1 MAELGL
7 EVRFKFN
14 QTSSPVLC
22 LKAHVPFSI
31 QFSEINLEYR
41 VEPLKVKKLL
51 QMRIY
56 WIQIPQK
63 VSVWLFDTPGDRV

>member
-1 MAELGL
+1 MQL
-7 EVRFKFN
+7 
-14 QTSSPVLC
+14 
-22 LKAHVPFSI
+22 
-31 QFSEINLEYR
+31 SEINLEYR

>member
-1 MAELGL
+1 MNSET
-7 EVRFKFN
+7 FPF
-14 QTSSPVLC
+14 
-22 LKAHVPFSI
+22 KAHVLFAI
-31 QFSEINLEYR
+31 QLSEINLEYR